1 MATLELQVLDWGNE
15 PPASLRLIYE
25 EAFPIEERRP
35 WEELFGTEPWEH
47 ITWLIALDT
56 IPIGFAVGWELPSA
70 HYFEYLVIDSSHR
83 GQGLGSK
90 VLEILSYKYDNEY
103 PVVLECEP
111 AGYTPM
117 AERRLAFYARHGLH
131 PLPFAYKQPPYGE
144 DLPWV
149 ELHLLSN
156 RAMDSCSYEQIRSEI
171 HRLVYKVT
179 E

>member
-35 WEELFGTEPWEH
+35 WEKLFGTEPWEH
-47 ITWLIALDT
+47 TTWLIILNA
-56 IPIGFAVGWELPSA
+56 IPVGFAVGWELPSA
-70 HYFEYLVIDSSHR
+70 HYFEYLVIDPSHR

-90 VLEILSYKYDNEY
+90 VLEMLSYKYDDEY

-131 PLPFAYKQPPYGE
+131 PYPSPTNSPPTAKTFLGWSSISYLIERWIAAATSRYG
-144 DLPWV
+144 V
-149 ELHLLSN
+149 RYIASST
-156 RAMDSCSYEQIRSEI
+156 R
-171 HRLVYKVT
+171 
-179 E
+179 